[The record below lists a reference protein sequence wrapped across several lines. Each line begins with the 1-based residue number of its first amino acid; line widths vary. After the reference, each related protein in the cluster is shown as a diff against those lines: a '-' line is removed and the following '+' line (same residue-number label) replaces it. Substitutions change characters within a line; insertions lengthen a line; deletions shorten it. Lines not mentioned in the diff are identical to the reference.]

1 MRGPQVIRKILV
13 GLDGSEFSVS
23 AVDLGI
29 GWARHFGAELVG
41 IGIVDE
47 PTIAKSAP
55 VPIGGAAFKHHRD
68 ETLLADARRR
78 VEEFLEHFGDRCRES
93 GVAWRALEDVGLP
106 HDQINLEA
114 QSHDVILLGQQTY
127 FHFETQRRHC
137 ETLERV
143 LKSAPRPLVTVPR
156 KLIAGSAT
164 VIAYDGSLQASRA
177 LQLFHGLGLQRSQST
192 HIVAIGASKMEA
204 RRSAQRALDF
214 LVAHEVK
221 TEMHV
226 DEAPVESTAEVLL
239 HWARELGAELMVMGA
254 YGQPVLKEFLL
265 GSVTKT
271 VLRDSPIPLFL
282 YH

>member
-1 MRGPQVIRKILV
+1 MIRKILV

-41 IGIVDE
+41 LGIIDE
-47 PTIAKSAP
+47 PTIVKGEP
-55 VPIGGAAFKHHRD
+55 IPIGGAAFKHHRD
-68 ETLLADARRR
+68 ERLLADARRR

-93 GVAWRALEDVGLP
+93 GITWRVLEDVGLP
-106 HDQINLEA
+106 HEQIRLEA

-143 LKSAPRPLVTVPR
+143 LKSAPRPVVTVPH
-156 KLIAGSAT
+156 KLISGSAT
-164 VIAYDGSLQASRA
+164 LIAYDGSLQASRA
-177 LQLFHGLGLQRSQST
+177 LQLFQSLGLQRSRSV
-192 HIVAIGASKMEA
+192 HIVAIGKSKTEA

-214 LVAHEVK
+214 LVAHEIR
-221 TEMHV
+221 TETHV
-226 DEAPVESTAEVLL
+226 DEAPAESTAEVLL
-239 HWARELGAELMVMGA
+239 RWVRELDAELMVMGA
-254 YGQPVLKEFLL
+254 YGQPLLREFLL

-271 VLRDSPIPLFL
+271 VLRESPIPLFL

>member
-1 MRGPQVIRKILV
+1 MIRKILV

-29 GWARHFGAELVG
+29 SWARHFGAELVG
-41 IGIVDE
+41 LGVIDE
-47 PTIAKSAP
+47 PTIVKGEP

-93 GVAWRALEDVGLP
+93 GVAWRVLEDFGLP
-106 HDQINLEA
+106 HEQISLEA

-127 FHFETQRRHC
+127 FHFETQRRRC

-143 LKSAPRPLVTVPR
+143 LKSTARPVVTVPR
-156 KLIAGSAT
+156 RLIAGGAT

-177 LQLFHGLGLQRSQST
+177 LQLFQGLGLERSRSV
-192 HIVAIGASKMEA
+192 HIVAIGANKTEA

-214 LVAHEVK
+214 LAAHWVRA
-221 TEMHV
+221 EMHV
-226 DEAPVESTAEVLL
+226 DEAPVESTAAALLRWVGVL
-239 HWARELGAELMVMGA
+239 HAELMVMGA
-254 YGQPVLKEFLL
+254 YGQPVMREFLL

-271 VLRDSPIPLFL
+271 VLRDSPVPLFL

>member
-1 MRGPQVIRKILV
+1 MVRKILV
-13 GLDGSEFSVS
+13 GLDGSEFSAS

-29 GWARHFGAELVG
+29 GWARHFGVELVG
-41 IGIVDE
+41 IAVIDE
-47 PTIAKSAP
+47 PTIVRSAP
-55 VPIGGAAFKHHRD
+55 MPIGGAVFKQHRD
-68 ETLLADARRR
+68 ERLLADARRQ
-78 VEEFLEHFGDRCRES
+78 VEEFLERFGDRCRES
-93 GVAWRALEDVGLP
+93 GITWRVLEDVGVP
-106 HDQINLEA
+106 HEQISLEA

-127 FHFETQRRHC
+127 FHFETQRRPC

-143 LKSAPRPLVTVPR
+143 LKSSPRPVITVPR

-177 LQLFHGLGLQRSQST
+177 LQLFQSLGLQRSQAVHVVS
-192 HIVAIGASKMEA
+192 IGKTKTEA

-214 LVAHEVK
+214 LVSHEIQ

-239 HWARELGAELMVMGA
+239 RWIRELDAELMVMGA
-254 YGQPVLKEFLL
+254 YGQPLLKEFFL

-271 VLRDSPIPLFL
+271 VLRESPIPLFL